1 MAVHSQLLSDFL
13 TENIVRAYPKKL
25 INISGFLIHNVHT
38 HTLTQSEFYFQHFIA
53 VQTSDK
59 FYGIQF
65 SYLLNFEG
73 YIFVFKFK

>member
-25 INISGFLIHNVHT
+25 INISGFLINNVHT
-38 HTLTQSEFYFQHFIA
+38 HTHSLSRNFFQHFIA
-53 VQTSDK
+53 VQTSDN

-73 YIFVFKFK
+73 YIFVFKLK

>member
-25 INISGFLIHNVHT
+25 INISGILINNVHT
-38 HTLTQSEFYFQHFIA
+38 HTLSRNFFQHFIA

-59 FYGIQF
+59 FYGIHF

-73 YIFVFKFK
+73 NIVVFKLK